1 MHIIA
6 QCPRCGYRWWLD
18 AAAADRRLRCRKCF
32 VLLKVPDL
40 TEVADAAE
48 RHKPCSER
56 ALRRRNRPNLR
67 LTQASDARE
76 Q

>member
-40 TEVADAAE
+40 TEVADAADVINHA
-48 RHKPCSER
+48 RSELYVDDTGR
-56 ALRRRNRPNLR
+56 
-67 LTQASDARE
+67 TYG
-76 Q
+76 